1 MAHVVYQIL
10 VCGSILVVLPILDYE
25 IQGVHV
31 VLLIKASE
39 ALQILVYLMA
49 QAVFQKLVYIKVHF
63 VHQIAYEAH

>member
-1 MAHVVYQIL
+1 MWCIKSWSV
-10 VCGSILVVLPILDYE
+10 GSILVVLPILAYE

-49 QAVFQKLVYIKVHF
+49 QAAFQILAYLKVHF
-63 VHQIAYEAH
+63 VHQIAYEVH